1 MSDNLQESQSPNFD
15 VSTAIQVCR
24 QANYHRHALAL
35 AKKYGYHNWSV
46 MTSDLAR
53 DIIVCFSTVCGRY
66 LLIQLEDMHNCV
78 DAMEYISQLKF
89 RDVSTLPPSLPPS
102 LTPSLP
108 HSLFAIG

>member
-1 MSDNLQESQSPNFD
+1 MLGLCHYCVKIVSDNLQESQSPNFD

-53 DIIVCFSTVCGRY
+53 DIIVCFSTVCVVG
-66 LLIQLEDMHNCV
+66 I
-78 DAMEYISQLKF
+78 F
-89 RDVSTLPPSLPPS
+89 
-102 LTPSLP
+102 
-108 HSLFAIG
+108 